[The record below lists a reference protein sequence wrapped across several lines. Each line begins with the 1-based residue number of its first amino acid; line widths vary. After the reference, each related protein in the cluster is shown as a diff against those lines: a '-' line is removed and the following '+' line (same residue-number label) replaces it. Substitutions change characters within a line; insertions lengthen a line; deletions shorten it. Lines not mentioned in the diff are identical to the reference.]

1 MEAGHLHPLL
11 KVWEMFRRIFL
22 EMGFEEMPT
31 SNFVESSFWNSNAL
45 FQPQQHRARDSHD
58 IFFLKVP
65 STTRQLPE
73 DHVERVKRVHE
84 SGGYGSQ
91 GYGYDWK
98 RVEADKNLLCSHTT
112 AVSSRLLYL
121 LAQVLT
127 AMKSLFDLVLCILFR
142 QITIFFFR
150 RQTFLSHLCLLKG
163 KQNWPFFFYG
173 AMAD

>member
-1 MEAGHLHPLL
+1 MKTLL
-11 KVWEMFRRIFL
+11 
-22 EMGFEEMPT
+22 
-31 SNFVESSFWNSNAL
+31 A
-45 FQPQQHRARDSHD
+45 
-58 IFFLKVP
+58 VP

-73 DHVERVKRVHE
+73 DYVERVKRVHE
-84 SGGYGSQ
+84 SGGYGSK
-91 GYGYDWK
+91 GYGILYSCFSLLLKLLICPSICRYGYDWK
-98 RVEADKNLLCSHTT
+98 REEADKNLLRTHTT

-163 KQNWPFFFYG
+163 KQNWPFFF
-173 AMAD
+173 MVPWQTK